1 MDSTPRFMDTASIN
15 LSIELCLFDD
25 DCTQSVFPSSAIQ
38 STSTNGNVFN
48 YVADE
53 QIMNNTGY
61 TFPSALATVPWD
73 ITSSKQ
79 EQHFGNFLPV
89 SNIDFTPELSPS
101 MGYSTPAMN
110 TNKSPFAFDTLGLD
124 ELGASP
130 MVGWQSPLDE
140 PFGSQQSQES
150 SDFDLAMDVN
160 QNSFMSAQRDFQLF
174 PDNAP
179 SVSSLE
185 QLLMTPVPT
194 ENDLPMIE
202 ESPIE
207 SDLDCFT
214 PMDSAAT
221 SPAMSDYSELFGT
234 PFISGTPSK
243 YKPPRRLRRRRM
255 TSEEAARIIPD
266 ESKDD
271 PEAKPRFKCEICNKT
286 FSRPFNLRSHRTT
299 HAGIKPFTCTY
310 ANELGNVCDW
320 SFARRHD
327 LERHMR
333 SRHSTEKL
341 FKCKTCG
348 TECGRNDAFKRHLQR
363 HAACGLAALQEQQN
377 QGINLENRR

>member
-1 MDSTPRFMDTASIN
+1 MDIVPIN
-15 LSIELCLFDD
+15 LPVELGLFDD
-25 DCTQSVFPSSAIQ
+25 DCTQSSFPPSAIQ
-38 STSTNGNVFN
+38 STSTNGIAFN

-53 QIMNNTGY
+53 QIMNNNGY
-61 TFPSALATVPWD
+61 TFPSCALATVPWD

-101 MGYSTPAMN
+101 MSYSTPAMN
-110 TNKSPFAFDTLGLD
+110 TNKSPFAFDTLGFD

-150 SDFDLAMDVN
+150 FDFDLAMDVN
-160 QNSFMSAQRDFQLF
+160 QNSFLSAQRDFQLF
-174 PDNAP
+174 PDNVP

-185 QLLMTPVPT
+185 QLLMTPVPA
-194 ENDLPMIE
+194 ENDLTIIE
-202 ESPIE
+202 ESSIE
-207 SDLDCFT
+207 SDMDCFT
-214 PMDSAAT
+214 PLDSAAT
-221 SPAMSDYSELFGT
+221 SPAMSDYSELFGASST
-234 PFISGTPSK
+234 SGTTSK

-299 HAGIKPFTCTY
+299 HAGIKPFTCTHV
-310 ANELGNVCDW
+310 NELGDICNW

-363 HAACGLAALQEQQN
+363 HAACGLAALQEQQQN
-377 QGINLENRR
+377 